1 MKANRVVRVALIEVG
16 VRLAG
21 GIALFLASGCASLP
35 YAPTTCDEADRM
47 PLRES
52 EAQVERG
59 RPNAFVDGLGHYLVS
74 LPTKLLLLSW
84 SVENHDVS
92 PETEAAL
99 AEYVSVNE
107 LCHVKVRINQ
117 YSVPGEWSRLF
128 RNRNVAGGWRYTVGF
143 LTVVTYTALPQRVFG
158 GDNYNPY
165 TNTIHIYSDVESVAL
180 HEGGHAKDFATRRH
194 KGSYGALRLLPL
206 VPLYQE
212 GKATKDAVS
221 YLRNAGEAE
230 AERKAYPM
238 LWGAYGTY
246 VAGEGLRWYE
256 GPFGVSYLIQL
267 PIAWTG
273 KLAGKI
279 KSWTVPEPAP
289 PPPQE
294 PPPVE
299 EPPLAEEPPAPP
311 EESPPLEMVPPV
323 TEDQQAP

>member
-1 MKANRVVRVALIEVG
+1 MKGR
-16 VRLAG
+16 RLFGA
-21 GIALFLASGCASLP
+21 GIALWLGSACASLP
-35 YAPTTCDEADRM
+35 YAPATCDEGDRM

-59 RPNAFVDGLGHYLVS
+59 RPIAFVDGLGHYVVS
-74 LPTKLLLLSW
+74 LPAKLLLLSW
-84 SVENHDVS
+84 RVENHDVS

-99 AEYVSVNE
+99 AEYLEANG

-117 YSVPGEWSRLF
+117 YSVGGEWSRLF
-128 RNRNVAGGWRYTVGF
+128 RNRNVGGFWRYTFGF
-143 LTVVTYTALPQRVFG
+143 LTNVFYTAFPQRVFG
-158 GDNYNPY
+158 GDNYNPF
-165 TNTIHIYSDVESVAL
+165 TNTVHVYSDVGAIAL

-194 KGSYGALRLLPL
+194 KGFYAALRLLPL
-206 VPLYQE
+206 APLYQE

-221 YLRNAGEAE
+221 YLRDAGRAQE
-230 AERKAYPM
+230 ERAAYPM

-279 KSWTVPEPAP
+279 KSLSVPEPAP

-294 PPPVE
+294 PP
-299 EPPLAEEPPAPP
+299 APP
-311 EESPPLEMVPPV
+311 EEP
-323 TEDQQAP
+323 AR